1 MLGAKAHMG
10 PITNLWHQ
18 AEGSYV
24 TKWYKMQ
31 VAPLQTNKNTMIIQ
45 STMDYLQISIPVC
58 DICEASIRIL
68 GPYFKSSYMGQECLG
83 KLSLEMNFCSSLAL
97 HGDPIWSSPVTRTI
111 LLKVTGS
118 KSRRTIPKI
127 TLATQGTGNKILKVG
142 GIKDF
147 LPAVRDSTRPVSVYM
162 CICEA
167 TYLCYTSQYVFID
180 TSLMW
185 HIFDLCMCVH
195 AATLAHFSL

>member
-1 MLGAKAHMG
+1 MTSVK
-10 PITNLWHQ
+10 
-18 AEGSYV
+18 
-24 TKWYKMQ
+24 
-31 VAPLQTNKNTMIIQ
+31 LQ
-45 STMDYLQISIPVC
+45 L
-58 DICEASIRIL
+58 EFL

-127 TLATQGTGNKILKVG
+127 TLATQGTGNKILGESRGHKG
-142 GIKDF
+142 F
-147 LPAVRDSTRPVSVYM
+147 SASSTGFHSAGFSLYIDIYIYM

-195 AATLAHFSL
+195 VGTLAHFSL